1 MFFKLGRYF
10 ILLIFLSKISYAQNV
25 SYGFIETID
34 FKSNFIAPRQIYIY
48 KPTNSEPTSTTKVI
62 FMHDGQHLFDASNTW
77 NNQSWE
83 VDETARQLASDDLNN
98 FIVIGID
105 NSELR
110 WNEYFPQDADNQN
123 QFDDLYANDYL
134 KFLISELKP
143 FIKKRFLEITD
154 NSDFYMI
161 GSSMGGLISLYGQLK
176 YSNEFNGFA
185 GLSTHWLGVTG
196 ENKEYDQ
203 AWSMIELYLSQN
215 ITSLA
220 NKKIY
225 LDRGTETL
233 DKQYELYQKQVDQLI
248 SDYGE
253 ANYKSLIFEGH
264 KHEEL
269 SWASRLSIPIKFLLD
284 E

>member
-1 MFFKLGRYF
+1 M
-10 ILLIFLSKISYAQNV
+10 SMISSAQKV

-48 KPTNSEPTSTTKVI
+48 KPTNTEPTSTTKVI

-77 NNQSWE
+77 NKQSWE
-83 VDETARQLASDDLNN
+83 VDETARQLANDDLNN

-123 QFDDLYANDYL
+123 KFNGLHANDYL

-233 DKQYELYQKQVDQLI
+233 DKHYELYQKQVDQLI
-248 SDYGE
+248 SDYGK
-253 ANYKSLIFEGH
+253 AYYKSLIFEGH
-264 KHEEL
+264 KHEES
-269 SWASRLSIPIKFLLD
+269 SWANRLSIPIKFLLD